1 MALTPEQEA
10 KLLADNETMSKTLA
24 TLAPALD
31 ALKADVTAK
40 DKVINDLSSRTNVLS
55 QDAAT
60 QALKAKFPD
69 VPMETLMAIPEAAR
83 EAQGTV
89 LQAAFG
95 KVKSAHPAI
104 KTGPDAWG
112 NVGGVGPTAEAEDHA
127 ALAARE
133 QAREK
138 AVQSGDL
145 MGVLRIKARD
155 TVEFI
160 HKNFA
165 SR

>member
-1 MALTPEQEA
+1 MTPELEA
-10 KLLADNETMSKTLA
+10 QLVKDAADTKAALAA
-24 TLAPALD
+24 TTAALD
-31 ALKADVTAK
+31 ALKAEGATK
-40 DKVINDLSSRTNVLS
+40 DKTIADLSSRTQVLS
-55 QDAAT
+55 QDAASS
-60 QALKAKFPD
+60 ALKAKFPD
-69 VPMETLMAIPEAAR
+69 VPMETLLAIPEAAR
-83 EAQGTV
+83 EAQGKV
-89 LQAAFG
+89 LQDAFG
-95 KVKSAHPAI
+95 KVKTAHPGV

-127 ALAARE
+127 ALIARE

-145 MGVLRIKARD
+145 MGLLRIKSRD
-155 TVEFI
+155 TVEFV